1 MNQGLLNAALLI
13 IPDRSVLIN
22 VVSLRVRQL
31 AQGARALMVVAPGM
45 SVADT
50 ALSEIIGKKLTFELT
65 PGKNG
70 EREPRQLTDP
80 FSIESGGKR
89 NLGHL

>member
-1 MNQGLLNAALLI
+1 MNQQLLAAAVKV
-13 IPDRSVLIN
+13 IPDHAVLIN

-31 AQGARALMVVAPGM
+31 ARGAKALMVLAPGM

-50 ALSEIIGKKLTFELT
+50 ALSEIVGKKLTFELT

-89 NLGHL
+89 NLGRL